1 LKAAF
6 GLIVRER
13 RRSFRCPIAIPAA
26 IRASGE
32 EGRCHLMNISE
43 GGMAISQSPLL
54 KPGMHVKVLFT
65 LPGQLVNFKIEAVVC
80 WYHEQARAWL
90 RSLII
95 PSQQKSVL
103 QQWLSDKLEGDL
115 PESVARL
122 FRKG

>member
-80 WYHEQARAWL
+80 WYHEQARAGL